1 MNRLLRNTFARPALA
16 TAAAAAL
23 VVFASARNKDKVLL
37 PEYVLR
43 AETVAVVILPDTAEP
58 LNDPFANRKALEDV
72 EKALMTWG
80 RFRLA
85 QETGTADL
93 VIAIRKGTGKVAN
106 PTISGGPID
115 SRPATVETTDN
126 HIRIGLQQ
134 GRPPDQTQTPPDA
147 NGRTNTGM
155 EAGTMKDDMF
165 EVFRAGDAASLRDAP
180 VWSYNAKDALKPPAV
195 AAVEKF
201 RKAIDEAEKAAAQ
214 KQQQSQKHGQKK
226 NP

>member
-1 MNRLLRNTFARPALA
+1 MNRPWRNKFAMLA
-16 TAAAAAL
+16 WAITAAASL
-23 VVFASARNKDKVLL
+23 VVLASAKNKDKVLL

-43 AETVAVVILPDTAEP
+43 AEAVAVVILPNTPEP
-58 LNDPFANRKALEDV
+58 LIDPFANRKALEDV
-72 EKALMTWG
+72 EKALLTWG

-93 VIAIRKGTGKVAN
+93 VIAIRKGTGKAAN

-115 SRPATVETTDN
+115 TRPATVETTDN
-126 HIRIGLQQ
+126 RIRIGVQQ
-134 GRPPDQTQTPPDA
+134 GRPPDQTQPPPETT
-147 NGRTNTGM
+147 GRTTPGM

-165 EVFRAGDAASLRDAP
+165 EVFRSDDADTLAGAP

-201 RKAIDEAEKAAAQ
+201 RKAIEEAEKAAAQ
-214 KQQQSQKHGQKK
+214 KQQQSQKQGQKK